1 MTDSSSSRK
10 QLLSSLA
17 RYTRVLEQRKIAL
30 AQLARTSSQMLSTL
44 EHSGTAD
51 IGPLLERR
59 GEECVRFGKLCEE
72 SRSLDPALADAVD
85 QAAENGNGELG
96 RLAQEALSL
105 RSDSQSLAEEIVACQ
120 NRCETVLKTRL
131 AATVRALRESSQ
143 RRKLD
148 AAYGPACKHGSP
160 TFLDA
165 HQ

>member
-1 MTDSSSSRK
+1 MSDSSSSRK

-17 RYTRVLEQRKIAL
+17 RYTCVLEQRKIAL

-44 EHSGTAD
+44 EHGGSAD
-51 IGPLLERR
+51 IGSLLERR
-59 GEECVRFGKLCEE
+59 GEECVSFGKLCEE
-72 SRSLDPALADAVD
+72 SRGDDRALADAVD
-85 QAAENGNGELG
+85 RAAENGNGELG
-96 RLAQEALSL
+96 RLARNSLSL

-120 NRCETVLKTRL
+120 NRCETVLKKRL

-148 AAYGPACKHGSP
+148 AAYGPACRHGLP
-160 TFLDA
+160 AFLDA